1 MGLITNMRSR
11 MQVVMWTILVLFVT
25 SMAIGGLVGGAS
37 ITDIFGGRQGNE
49 VGSLNGKPILF
60 EDFNQLVSNE
70 INRMDQQSGRLI
82 SDEEREYIRA
92 VVWERLIA
100 DLIIQ
105 EQIAENKIV
114 VGDEEVLFQM
124 KNNPPPFLQ
133 NSDAFQSFG
142 RFDLEKYLDA
152 VLNPGQIDWKPIED
166 FMQNVYLPSYKLQ
179 QYITNSA
186 AISSID
192 VLEDYKKRFLDY
204 KIEVLHVTEKAIDQD
219 FYNGLL
225 ADRPSDDELLDIYN
239 ENISDYDQPELRY
252 LKYVKWPLIS
262 NATDS
267 LRVKLEA
274 EDLIFRLNEGEDF
287 ALLANTYTQD
297 PSNSADPQ
305 NLKGGDL
312 GWFNK
317 GQLLPEFEIASFE
330 AEKGSI
336 VGPILTQYGYHVIK
350 VNDKRTLESSE
361 QVNASH
367 ILLTIQPGRGTE
379 NELKDTASIFALE
392 ATEYGFFALADSLG
406 LEIQDSNG
414 LRKESIFVDNF
425 GVGRSAVN
433 FAFNNVEGSTSDAIK
448 NDNFY
453 GVFFLDKVD
462 KETVISFEDVKEDLK
477 NEFLSEFKKNHIKTL
492 AESIKDNNQ
501 SKMNLSEIYQDNENL
516 EYVSETNSALI
527 GSFESIGKSNF
538 IVGALAG
545 AQEGDILGPLPTLRG
560 QAFLRVIDI
569 SDVVMSDFEEKK
581 DSIKFSLLIDRQ
593 NAIWGNWLQA
603 LRDNADLKDY
613 RYDFY

>member
-186 AISSID
+186 AISSSD

-448 NDNFY
+448 NDNFF

>member
-37 ITDIFGGRQGNE
+37 ITDIFSGRQGNE

-105 EQIAENKIV
+105 EQIVENKIV

-152 VLNPGQIDWKPIED
+152 VLNPEQIDWKPIED
-166 FMQNVYLPSYKLQ
+166 FMQNIYLPSYKLQ

-186 AISSID
+186 AISSSD

-225 ADRPSDDELLDIYN
+225 ADRPSDDELNKIYN
-239 ENISDYDQPELRY
+239 ENISEYDQPELRY
-252 LKYVKWPLIS
+252 LKYVKWPIIS

-274 EDLIFRLNEGEDF
+274 EDLIFRLNDGEDF

-336 VGPILTQYGYHVIK
+336 VGPILTQYGYHIIK
-350 VNDKRTLESSE
+350 VNDKRIVESNE

-367 ILLTIQPGRGTE
+367 ILLTVQPGRGTE
-379 NELKDTASIFALE
+379 NELKDIASIFALE
-392 ATEYGFFALADSLG
+392 ATEFGFFVLADSLG

-462 KETVISFEDVKEDLK
+462 KETVISFEDAKEDLK

-492 AESIKDNNQ
+492 AESIKDDNQ
-501 SKMNLSEIYQDNENL
+501 GEMNLSEIYQENENL
-516 EYVSETNSALI
+516 EYVAETNSALI

-538 IVGALAG
+538 IVGALAD
-545 AQEGDILGPLPTLRG
+545 AKEGDILGPLPTLRG

-603 LRDNADLKDY
+603 LRENADLKDY

>member
-37 ITDIFGGRQGNE
+37 ITDIFSGRQGNE

-105 EQIAENKIV
+105 EQIEENKIV

-225 ADRPSDDELLDIYN
+225 ADRPSDDELSKIYN
-239 ENISDYDQPELRY
+239 ENISEYDQPELRY
-252 LKYVKWPLIS
+252 LKYVKWPIIS

-274 EDLIFRLNEGEDF
+274 EDLIFRLNDGEDF

-330 AEKGSI
+330 AEIGSI

-350 VNDKRTLESSE
+350 VNDKRIVESNE

-379 NELKDTASIFALE
+379 NELKDIASIFALE
-392 ATEYGFFALADSLG
+392 ATEFGFFVLADSLG

-462 KETVISFEDVKEDLK
+462 KETVISFENVKEDLK

-492 AESIKDNNQ
+492 AQSIKDNNQ
-501 SKMNLSEIYQDNENL
+501 GEMNLSEIYQDNENL
-516 EYVSETNSALI
+516 EYVAETNSALI

-538 IVGALAG
+538 IVGALAD
-545 AQEGDILGPLPTLRG
+545 AKEGDILGPLPTLRG

-603 LRDNADLKDY
+603 LRENADLKDY

>member
-37 ITDIFGGRQGNE
+37 ITDIFSGRQGNE

-166 FMQNVYLPSYKLQ
+166 FMQNIYLPSYKLQ

-186 AISSID
+186 AISSSD

-225 ADRPSDDELLDIYN
+225 TDRPSDDELRNIYN
-239 ENISDYDQPELRY
+239 ENISEYDQPELRY
-252 LKYVKWPLIS
+252 LKYVKWPIIS

-274 EDLIFRLNEGEDF
+274 EDLIFRLNDGEDF

-336 VGPILTQYGYHVIK
+336 VGPILTQYGYHIIK
-350 VNDKRTLESSE
+350 VNDKRTVESNE

-379 NELKDTASIFALE
+379 NKLKDIASIFALE
-392 ATEYGFFALADSLG
+392 ATEFGFFVLSDSLG

-462 KETVISFEDVKEDLK
+462 KETVISFEDAKEDLK

-492 AESIKDNNQ
+492 AESIKDDNQ
-501 SKMNLSEIYQDNENL
+501 GEMNLSEIYQENENL
-516 EYVSETNSALI
+516 EYVAETNSALI

-538 IVGALAG
+538 IVGALAD
-545 AQEGDILGPLPTLRG
+545 AKEGDILGPLPTLRG

>member
-1 MGLITNMRSR
+1 M
-11 MQVVMWTILVLFVT
+11 
-25 SMAIGGLVGGAS
+25 
-37 ITDIFGGRQGNE
+37 
-49 VGSLNGKPILF
+49 
-60 EDFNQLVSNE
+60 SNE
-70 INRMDQQSGRLI
+70 INRLDSQSGRQI

-100 DLIIQ
+100 DLIVQ
-105 EQIAENKIV
+105 EQIEKNKIV

-179 QYITNSA
+179 QYISNAA
-186 AISSID
+186 AITTDD
-192 VLEDYKKRFLDY
+192 VFENYKKRFLNH
-204 KIEVLHVTEKAIDQD
+204 KVEILHVTEKAIDQD

-225 ADRPSDDELLDIYN
+225 ANRPSEDELRDLYQKN
-239 ENISDYDQPELRY
+239 LPDYDQPEQRY
-252 LKYVKWPLIS
+252 LKYVKWPILS
-262 NATDS
+262 NANDS

-274 EDLIFRLNEGEDF
+274 EDLIFRLNDGEDF
-287 ALLANTYTQD
+287 ALLANTYTED

-317 GQLLPEFEIASFE
+317 GQLLPEFEVASFE
-330 AEKGSI
+330 AEKGTI
-336 VGPILTQYGYHVIK
+336 VGPILTEYGYHVIK
-350 VNDKRTLESSE
+350 VNDKRTVDSNE

-379 NELKDTASIFALE
+379 NDLKDTASIFALE
-392 ATEYGFFALADSLG
+392 ATEYGFFTLADSLG
-406 LEIQDSNG
+406 IEVQDSNE
-414 LRKESIFVDNF
+414 LRKESIFIDSF

-433 FAFNNVEGSTSDAIK
+433 FAFNNVEGSTSDVIK
-448 NDNFY
+448 NDNFF
-453 GVFFLDKVD
+453 GVFFLDRIEE
-462 KETVISFEDVKEDLK
+462 ETVLSFENVKEDLK
-477 NEFLSEFKKNHIKTL
+477 NEFLSEFRKNHLKTL
-492 AESIKDNNQ
+492 AQSIKEENQ
-501 SKMNLSEIYQDNENL
+501 NEMNFSEIYKNNQNL
-516 EYVSETNSALI
+516 EYVAEANSALI

-538 IVGALAG
+538 IVGALSNAK
-545 AQEGDILGPLPTLRG
+545 EGDIIGPLPTIRG
-560 QAFLRVIDI
+560 EAFVRVIDI
-569 SDVVMSDFEEKK
+569 ADVVMSDFEEKK
-581 DSIKFSLLIDRQ
+581 DAIKFSLLIDRQ
-593 NAIWGNWLQA
+593 NAIWGNWLQS

>member
-1 MGLITNMRSR
+1 

-37 ITDIFGGRQGNE
+37 ITDIFSGRQGNE

-105 EQIAENKIV
+105 EQIVENKIV

-186 AISSID
+186 AISSKD

-225 ADRPSDDELLDIYN
+225 ADRPSDDELSKIYN
-239 ENISDYDQPELRY
+239 ENISEYDQPELRY
-252 LKYVKWPLIS
+252 LKYVKWPIIS

-274 EDLIFRLNEGEDF
+274 EDLIFRLNDGEDF

-330 AEKGSI
+330 AEIGSI

-350 VNDKRTLESSE
+350 VNDKRIVESNE

-379 NELKDTASIFALE
+379 NELKDIASIFALE
-392 ATEYGFFALADSLG
+392 ATEFGFFALADSLG
-406 LEIQDSNG
+406 LEIQESNG

-462 KETVISFEDVKEDLK
+462 KETVISFENVKEDLK

-492 AESIKDNNQ
+492 AQSIKDNNQ
-501 SKMNLSEIYQDNENL
+501 GEMNLSEIYQDNENL
-516 EYVSETNSALI
+516 EYVAETNSALI

-538 IVGALAG
+538 IVGALAD
-545 AQEGDILGPLPTLRG
+545 AKEGDILGPLPTLRG

-603 LRDNADLKDY
+603 LRENADLKDY

>member
-105 EQIAENKIV
+105 EQIEENKIV

-225 ADRPSDDELLDIYN
+225 ADRPSDDELSKIYN
-239 ENISDYDQPELRY
+239 ENISEYDQPELRY
-252 LKYVKWPLIS
+252 LKYVKWPIIS

-274 EDLIFRLNEGEDF
+274 EDLIFRLNDGEDF

-330 AEKGSI
+330 AEIGSI

-350 VNDKRTLESSE
+350 VNDKRIVESNE

-367 ILLTIQPGRGTE
+367 ILLTVQPGRGTE
-379 NELKDTASIFALE
+379 NELKDIASIFALE
-392 ATEYGFFALADSLG
+392 ATEFGFFALADSLG
-406 LEIQDSNG
+406 LEIQESNG

-462 KETVISFEDVKEDLK
+462 KETVISFENVKEDLK

-492 AESIKDNNQ
+492 AQSIKDNNQ
-501 SKMNLSEIYQDNENL
+501 GEMNLSEIYQDNENL
-516 EYVSETNSALI
+516 EYVAETNSALI

-538 IVGALAG
+538 IVGALAD
-545 AQEGDILGPLPTLRG
+545 AKEGDILGPLPTLRG

-603 LRDNADLKDY
+603 LRENADLKDY

>member
-37 ITDIFGGRQGNE
+37 ITDIFSGRQGNE

-105 EQIAENKIV
+105 EQIVENKIV

-186 AISSID
+186 AISSTD

-225 ADRPSDDELLDIYN
+225 TDRPSDDELRNIYN
-239 ENISDYDQPELRY
+239 ENISEYDQPELRY
-252 LKYVKWPLIS
+252 LKYVKWPIIS

-274 EDLIFRLNEGEDF
+274 EDLIFRLNDGEDF

-330 AEKGSI
+330 AEIGSI
-336 VGPILTQYGYHVIK
+336 VGPILTQYGYHIIK
-350 VNDKRTLESSE
+350 VNDKRIVESNE

-379 NELKDTASIFALE
+379 NELKDIASIFALE
-392 ATEYGFFALADSLG
+392 ATEFGFFVLADSLG

-462 KETVISFEDVKEDLK
+462 KETVISFEDAKEDLK

-492 AESIKDNNQ
+492 AESIKDDNQ
-501 SKMNLSEIYQDNENL
+501 GEMNLSEIYQENENL
-516 EYVSETNSALI
+516 EYVAETNSALI

-538 IVGALAG
+538 IVGALAD
-545 AQEGDILGPLPTLRG
+545 AKEGDILGPLPTLRG

-603 LRDNADLKDY
+603 LRENADLKDY

>member
-37 ITDIFGGRQGNE
+37 ITDIFSGRQGNE

-105 EQIAENKIV
+105 EQIVENKIV

-186 AISSID
+186 AISSSD

-204 KIEVLHVTEKAIDQD
+204 KIEVLHVTDKAIDQD

-225 ADRPSDDELLDIYN
+225 TDRPSDDELRNIYN
-239 ENISDYDQPELRY
+239 ENISEYDQPELRY
-252 LKYVKWPLIS
+252 LKYVKWPIIS

-274 EDLIFRLNEGEDF
+274 EDLIFRLNDGEDF

-336 VGPILTQYGYHVIK
+336 VGPILTQYGYHIIK
-350 VNDKRTLESSE
+350 VNDKRTVESNE

-379 NELKDTASIFALE
+379 NELKDIASIFALE
-392 ATEYGFFALADSLG
+392 ATEFGFFVLADSLG

-462 KETVISFEDVKEDLK
+462 KETVISFENVKEDLK

-492 AESIKDNNQ
+492 AESIKDDNQ
-501 SKMNLSEIYQDNENL
+501 GEMNLSEIYQENENL
-516 EYVSETNSALI
+516 EYVAETNSALI

-538 IVGALAG
+538 IVGALAD
-545 AQEGDILGPLPTLRG
+545 AKEGDILGPLPTLRG

>member
-37 ITDIFGGRQGNE
+37 ITDIFSGRQGNE

-105 EQIAENKIV
+105 EQIVENKIV

-186 AISSID
+186 AISSSD

-225 ADRPSDDELLDIYN
+225 TDRPSDDELRNIYN
-239 ENISDYDQPELRY
+239 ENISEYDQPELRY
-252 LKYVKWPLIS
+252 LKYVKWPITS

-274 EDLIFRLNEGEDF
+274 EDLIFRLNDGEDF

-350 VNDKRTLESSE
+350 VNDKRTVESNE

-379 NELKDTASIFALE
+379 NELKDIASIFALE
-392 ATEYGFFALADSLG
+392 ATEFGFFVLADSLG

-462 KETVISFEDVKEDLK
+462 KETVISFEDAKEDLK

-492 AESIKDNNQ
+492 AESIKDDNQ
-501 SKMNLSEIYQDNENL
+501 GEMNLSEIYQENENL
-516 EYVSETNSALI
+516 EYVAETNSALI

-538 IVGALAG
+538 IVGALAD
-545 AQEGDILGPLPTLRG
+545 AKEGDILGPLPTLRG

>member
-37 ITDIFGGRQGNE
+37 ITDIFSGRQGNE

-152 VLNPGQIDWKPIED
+152 VLSPGQIDWKPIED
-166 FMQNVYLPSYKLQ
+166 FMQNIYLPSYKLQ

-186 AISSID
+186 AISSSD

-225 ADRPSDDELLDIYN
+225 TDRPSDDQLRNIYN
-239 ENISDYDQPELRY
+239 ENISEYDQPELRY
-252 LKYVKWPLIS
+252 LKYVKWPIIS

-274 EDLIFRLNEGEDF
+274 EDLIFRLNDGEDF

-336 VGPILTQYGYHVIK
+336 VGPILTQYGYHIIK
-350 VNDKRTLESSE
+350 VNDKRTVESNE

-379 NELKDTASIFALE
+379 NELKDIASIFALE
-392 ATEYGFFALADSLG
+392 ATEFGFFVLADSLG

-492 AESIKDNNQ
+492 AESIKDDNQ
-501 SKMNLSEIYQDNENL
+501 GEMNLSEIYQENENL
-516 EYVSETNSALI
+516 EYVAETNSALI

-538 IVGALAG
+538 IVGALAD
-545 AQEGDILGPLPTLRG
+545 AKEGDILGPLPTLRG

>member
-1 MGLITNMRSR
+1 MRSR

-105 EQIAENKIV
+105 EQIVENKIV

-186 AISSID
+186 AISSSD

-336 VGPILTQYGYHVIK
+336 VGPILTEYGYHVIK
-350 VNDKRTLESSE
+350 VNDKRTVDSNE

-448 NDNFY
+448 NDNFF
-453 GVFFLDKVD
+453 GVFFLDKVS
-462 KETVISFEDVKEDLK
+462 KETVISFEEVKEDLK
-477 NEFLSEFKKNHIKTL
+477 NEFLSGFKKNHIKTL
-492 AESIKDNNQ
+492 AESIKDNN
-501 SKMNLSEIYQDNENL
+501 KGEMNLSAIFQNNENL
-516 EYVSETNSALI
+516 EYVAEANSALI

-538 IVGALAG
+538 IVGALANSKV
-545 AQEGDILGPLPTLRG
+545 GDIIGPLPTLRG
-560 QAFLRVIDI
+560 QAFLKVIDI
-569 SDVVMSDFEEKK
+569 ADVVVSDFEEKK
-581 DSIKFSLLIDRQ
+581 DAIKFSLLIDRQ